1 MTKRIRAY
9 LLKQDPKLEAILGLK
24 LEFNLGVHGNRFEEL
39 AESIVSQQLSGSA
52 ASAIRN
58 RINALAKADKFP
70 DPKTI
75 LKLKTED
82 LRKAGL
88 SYAKVAYIKDLA
100 EKTLAGEVEFDKF
113 DQMTDEEIIME
124 LTRVKGIG
132 RWTAHMFLM
141 FALGREDVWAIG
153 DLGLK
158 KGVQKLYNLKKL
170 PDEKKMVTIGKKWIP
185 YRSHVALYLW
195 RSLENR

>member
-1 MTKRIRAY
+1 MTKKIHAH
-9 LLKQDPKLEAILGLK
+9 LIKQDPKLKAILGLK
-24 LEFNLGVHGNRFEEL
+24 LDFNLGQSGKHFEEL
-39 AESIVSQQLSGSA
+39 AESIVSQQLSGKA
-52 ASAIRN
+52 ASAIVD
-58 RINALAKADKFP
+58 RINILAKTKTFP
-70 DPKTI
+70 DAKTI
-75 LKLKTED
+75 LKLHTED

-100 EKTLAGEVEFDKF
+100 AKTLAGEVEFDKF
-113 DQMTDEEIIME
+113 DQMNDEEIITE

-141 FALGREDVWAIG
+141 FALGREDIWAVG

-158 KGVQKLYNLKKL
+158 KGVQKLYGLKTL
-170 PDEKKMVTIGKKWIP
+170 PNEKKMEKIGKKWVP

-195 RSLENR
+195 RSLDV